1 VIVFFGNIFRISEE
15 AKIFDLLISTEK
27 SYLLSLTKNMLGF
40 ILCNIFKN
48 SFGHLGWFNQIG
60 IKNGLL
66 ENCDFCPTNVYVHRS
81 QSAIK

>member
-48 SFGHLGWFNQIG
+48 SFGHLGWPLTKLALKTVCLKIATFARQMYMYIEA
-60 IKNGLL
+60 K
-66 ENCDFCPTNVYVHRS
+66 VR
-81 QSAIK
+81 